1 MRRTNTRL
9 VAAGFGLLLA
19 AIAFFLFMLSIASKS
34 TDPVELMRTVGSVS
48 GVVGGLAI
56 AMVLF
61 GFVGKKRAAVPMPG
75 GDGEG
80 RAM

>member
-9 VAAGFGLLLA
+9 VAVGSVLLLA

-48 GVVGGLAI
+48 GCVGGLAI
-56 AMVLF
+56 AMVVF
-61 GFVGKKRAAVPMPG
+61 GFIGKKSGAAAPVPAR
-75 GDGEG
+75 DN
-80 RAM
+80 A